1 RVSLLRVVGID
12 GESVLLKVE
21 GGRIKYARGDETP
34 IHIFKTS
41 VDSVPWYSP
50 VIIKENDLVHIIPIE
65 ELWERVPGPIFVTE
79 KGEEVKFVSGI
90 RAYSSRRNPLWSE
103 VKAIVRHKWKGSLIR
118 IETGDSVV
126 DVSPNHSIYKKQGS
140 AFKLVSA
147 EEVEVGDIVLEV
159 DFVKPK
165 VKRHVF
171 VGTEDLAWL
180 LGLFLADGCASCTK
194 ARNKFG
200 YEYDQCYTIISN
212 TNDEILKRAIAIF
225 EENFHKRMFID
236 NKGTPEQS
244 ARCQS
249 RDIYRYFAE
258 RFYTVGGLKKVPV
271 EILNTPSNRIA
282 RAFLEGYYAGDG
294 HKYPSTAV
302 TFDSNSWALA
312 QGILWLNSTRTWR
325 VNCREDK
332 PNIVHIELHAEQ
344 KMNPRGRYGPRREK
358 GEVKK
363 VWRVPY
369 EGYMYDL
376 VTSKGNFVTGV
387 GGIVVHNTFLDI
399 VSGDE
404 DLRDAMTKGHFIIE
418 NASTGTIDLV
428 EMERWAKAFSR
439 LRGLVTK
446 YMGGR

>member
-1 RVSLLRVVGID
+1 MGYVKKIIDKLLALQDRFYPEVSEYYRIGEGRVSLLRVVGVD
-12 GESVLLKVE
+12 GDSVLLKVE

-103 VKAIVRHKWKGSLIR
+103 VKAIVRHKWKGSLVR
-118 IETGDSVV
+118 IEAGDSVV

-147 EEVEVGDIVLEV
+147 EELEVGDIILEV
-159 DFVKPK
+159 DFAKPK

-171 VGTEDLAWL
+171 VGTEDL
-180 LGLFLADGCASCTK
+180 G
-194 ARNKFG
+194 
-200 YEYDQCYTIISN
+200 
-212 TNDEILKRAIAIF
+212 
-225 EENFHKRMFID
+225 MFID

-244 ARCQS
+244 ARCHS

-282 RAFLEGYYAGDG
+282 RAFLEGYYASDG
-294 HKYPSTAV
+294 HEYLSTAV

-344 KMNPRGRYGPRREK
+344 KTNPRGRYGPRGEK

-404 DLRDAMTKGHFIIE
+404 DLRDAITKGHFIIE

-428 EMERWAKAFSR
+428 EMQKWCSAFSR
-439 LRGLVTK
+439 LKGLVMK
-446 YMGGR
+446 YLGGGK